1 MHVNYKNKYMN
12 SRMMRRQVIRIA
24 MSAKEMNKMDVSKAL
39 DWSYPTT
46 LKKIKNPSKL
56 SVDDAEKLCE
66 LIDLDI
72 VKFIKPF

>member
-1 MHVNYKNKYMN
+1 MN

-24 MSAKEMNKMDVSKAL
+24 MSVKEMNKMDVAKAL

-46 LKKIKNPSKL
+46 LKKLENPSKL
-56 SVDDAEKLCE
+56 TVNDAEKLCD

-72 VKFIKPF
+72 VKFIRPF

>member
-1 MHVNYKNKYMN
+1 MYMN
-12 SRMMRRQVIRIA
+12 SRQMRRQVIRIA
-24 MSAKEMNKMDVSKAL
+24 MSVKEMNKMDISKAL

-46 LKKIKNPSKL
+46 LKKINNPSKL
-56 SVDDAEKLCE
+56 SVDDAERLCS

>member
-1 MHVNYKNKYMN
+1 MN

-72 VKFIKPF
+72 VKFINPF

>member
-1 MHVNYKNKYMN
+1 MN
-12 SRMMRRQVIRIA
+12 SRQMRRQVIRIA
-24 MSAKEMNKMDVSKAL
+24 MSLKELNKMDVAKAL

-56 SVDDAEKLCE
+56 SVDDAEKLCD

-72 VKFIKPF
+72 VKFIRPF

>member
-1 MHVNYKNKYMN
+1 MN
-12 SRMMRRQVIRIA
+12 SRQMRRQVIKIA
-24 MSAKEMNKMDVSKAL
+24 MSIKEMNKMDITKAL

-56 SVDDAEKLCE
+56 SVNDAERLCE

>member
-1 MHVNYKNKYMN
+1 
-12 SRMMRRQVIRIA
+12 
-24 MSAKEMNKMDVSKAL
+24 MSIKEMNKMDIAKAL
-39 DWSYPTT
+39 SWSYPTT
-46 LKKIKNPSKL
+46 LKKINNPSKL

>member
-1 MHVNYKNKYMN
+1 MN
-12 SRMMRRQVIRIA
+12 SRMMRRQVIRLA

>member
-1 MHVNYKNKYMN
+1 MN
-12 SRMMRRQVIRIA
+12 SRQMRRQVIKIA
-24 MSAKEMNKMDVSKAL
+24 MSIKEMTKMDIAKAL

-46 LKKIKNPSKL
+46 LKKIKNPSTL
-56 SVDDAEKLCE
+56 SVDDAERLCD

>member
-1 MHVNYKNKYMN
+1 MN
-12 SRMMRRQVIRIA
+12 SRQMRRQVIKIA
-24 MSAKEMNKMDVSKAL
+24 MSIKEMTKMDIAKAL

-46 LKKIKNPSKL
+46 LKKIKNPSTL
-56 SVDDAEKLCE
+56 SVDDAEKLCD

>member
-1 MHVNYKNKYMN
+1 
-12 SRMMRRQVIRIA
+12 MRKQVIRIA
-24 MSAKEMNKMDVSKAL
+24 MAGKELTKMDIAKAL

-46 LKKIKNPSKL
+46 LKKIKNPSTL
-56 SVDDAEKLCE
+56 SVDDAEKLCD

>member
-1 MHVNYKNKYMN
+1 MN
-12 SRMMRRQVIRIA
+12 SRQMRKQVIRIA
-24 MSAKEMNKMDVSKAL
+24 MAGKELTKMDIAKAL

-46 LKKIKNPSKL
+46 LKKIKNPSTL
-56 SVDDAEKLCE
+56 SVDDAEKLCD

>member
-1 MHVNYKNKYMN
+1 MN

>member
-1 MHVNYKNKYMN
+1 MN
-12 SRMMRRQVIRIA
+12 SRQMRRQVIKIA
-24 MSAKEMNKMDVSKAL
+24 MSIKEMNKIDIANAL

-56 SVDDAEKLCE
+56 SVNDAERLCE

-72 VKFIKPF
+72 LKFIKPF

>member
-1 MHVNYKNKYMN
+1 MN
-12 SRMMRRQVIRIA
+12 SRQMRRQVIKIA
-24 MSAKEMNKMDVSKAL
+24 MSIKEMNKMDIAKAL

-56 SVDDAEKLCE
+56 SVNDAERLCE

-72 VKFIKPF
+72 VKFLNPF

>member
-1 MHVNYKNKYMN
+1 MN
-12 SRMMRRQVIRIA
+12 SRQMRRQVIRIA
-24 MSAKEMNKMDVSKAL
+24 MSLKELNKMDVAKAL

-46 LKKIKNPSKL
+46 LKKINNPSKL
-56 SVDDAEKLCE
+56 SVDDAERLCE

>member
-1 MHVNYKNKYMN
+1 MN
-12 SRMMRRQVIRIA
+12 SRQMRRQVIRIA
-24 MSAKEMNKMDVSKAL
+24 MSTKEMNKMDVAKAL

-46 LKKIKNPSKL
+46 LKKLKNPSSL
-56 SVDDAEKLCE
+56 NVNDAERLCE

>member
-1 MHVNYKNKYMN
+1 MN
-12 SRMMRRQVIRIA
+12 SRQMRRQVIRIA
-24 MSAKEMNKMDVSKAL
+24 MSTKEMNKMDISKAL

-56 SVDDAEKLCE
+56 SVDDAERLCD